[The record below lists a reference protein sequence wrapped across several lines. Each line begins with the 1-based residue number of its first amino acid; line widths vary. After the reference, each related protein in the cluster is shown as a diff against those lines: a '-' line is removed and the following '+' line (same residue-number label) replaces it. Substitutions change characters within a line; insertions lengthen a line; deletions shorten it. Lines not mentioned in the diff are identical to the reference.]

1 MKSSLTARLT
11 GTLFALIAATA
22 AVSMFIVE
30 QFVEDI
36 EDTILDL
43 ELKADADYFKQQLLE
58 DRFQPVKTGR
68 LEAVFLPE
76 GEAEAVLPDY
86 FQGRTLPFSA
96 RCCIIAR
103 DLELAKSLHQHPT
116 VVNLH
121 ALALPGPT
129 CFIRCAAKS
138 RQGHPVITISPR
150 RHLVPPL

>member
-58 DRFQPVKTGR
+58 DRFR
-68 LEAVFLPE
+68 
-76 GEAEAVLPDY
+76 
-86 FQGRTLPFSA
+86 
-96 RCCIIAR
+96 
-103 DLELAKSLHQHPT
+103 
-116 VVNLH
+116 
-121 ALALPGPT
+121 
-129 CFIRCAAKS
+129 
-138 RQGHPVITISPR
+138 
-150 RHLVPPL
+150 